1 LPKAKWKP
9 SANKKKGDQPPGAS
23 PYNHGIGNV
32 RKEPTVAIVANK
44 HRKLQAR
51 SYKTTKSKLTP
62 EQQAV
67 YEWML
72 ADLKRSG
79 LTDEDIIVKPYT
91 KEESAALGL
100 WKTAACYTI
109 QYHDE
114 HGKPIDMFRARWQPA
129 TSGFEKLIKQ
139 KNKYAQPDGTGC
151 EIYLS
156 LRIKW
161 QEILNKELDAEQF
174 VYIVEGEKKAECLCK
189 WGYTAVGVGGVWSF
203 GSKIDNLHDLLQRI
217 AKAGYT
223 LVICYDSDLDTNPFV
238 QLGEDNLAIQ
248 LSTHGAMVKAIRIQP
263 GPEGEKRG
271 ADDTTKEEFEEY
283 VRQAVHI
290 GIGAKYAELSN
301 KYGCMLDEAK
311 FFNYPTKDRP
321 KIDKW
326 THTQFYNVVA
336 AQEKITILVPKFSKS
351 EKDGNGEPKI
361 TGTDK
366 VEKPAAKPW
375 AESFWRVNYNT
386 TVYKPN
392 EDRVINSCFNIWAG
406 WGCEPLDGD
415 IAPFTAVLEHVV
427 PDKQERT
434 YLLDWL
440 AYPLQHPG
448 VKIPIAVI
456 LISYE
461 QGIGKSSLMRAMTKI
476 YGDMNTS
483 WIGEDDLKDK
493 FNSWLPN
500 KQFIVA
506 NEINGINGRQHVAK
520 LKNLVS
526 EEKLHVNQK
535 YKSAEQMGNGA
546 NFVFMTNDIDAFEIE
561 AKDRRFF
568 VIDSHAD
575 KLPKALSDKFNEWL
589 NGTGP
594 STLFHHLLQRNL
606 EKFNPYEAAPMT
618 AGKLEAI
625 DQSLPQI
632 QRWVRVLATEPE
644 SLVIAYDSPIPKAL
658 TTHTVEELLKMY
670 GEQHSRYGTGEKAM
684 LRALRDEGYKKVQ
697 DSVRMGDGKKY
708 RLWIAPRHLSGLENA
723 THGKHRELFERERKD
738 IPIYN
743 KKFDKPKNAAGRESK
758 VIPMQPTGSR

>member
-1 LPKAKWKP
+1 MASVL
-9 SANKKKGDQPPGAS
+9 NKRR
-23 PYNHGIGNV
+23 N
-32 RKEPTVAIVANK
+32 
-44 HRKLQAR
+44 LQAR
-51 SYKTTKSKLTP
+51 SYKTTKSKLTQ
-62 EQQAV
+62 EQQVV
-67 YEWML
+67 YDWML
-72 ADLKRSG
+72 EDLKRSG
-79 LTDEDIIVKPYT
+79 LTDEDITVKSYT
-91 KEESAALGL
+91 KEESAALDL
-100 WKTAACYTI
+100 WKTGVCYTI

-151 EIYLS
+151 EVYLS
-156 LRIKW
+156 RRVDWLKV
-161 QEILNKELDAEQF
+161 LDDPTMV
-174 VYIVEGEKKAECLCK
+174 VYVVEGEKKAECLCK
-189 WGYTAVGVGGVWSF
+189 WGYIAVGIGGVWSF
-203 GSKIDNLHDLLQRI
+203 GSKNEKLHQFLQTL
-217 AKAGYT
+217 AAGGRT
-223 LVICYDSDLDTNPFV
+223 IVICYDSDLDTNPFV
-238 QLGEDNLAIQ
+238 QLGEDNLAMRLATQ
-248 LSTHGAMVKAIRIQP
+248 GAIVKAIRIQP

-271 ADDTTKEEFEEY
+271 ADDITQEEFEEY
-283 VRQAVHI
+283 VRQVVHI

-301 KYGCMLDEAK
+301 KYGCLLDEAK
-311 FFNYPTKDRP
+311 FFSYPTKDRP
-321 KIDKW
+321 QIDKW

-336 AQEKITILVPKFSKS
+336 AQEKITILVPKFSQS

-366 VEKPAAKPW
+366 VEKPAAKLW
-375 AESFWRVNYNT
+375 AESKWRVNYRT

-392 EDRVINSCFNIWAG
+392 EDRVINRCFNIWAG
-406 WGCEPLDGD
+406 WGCEPLDGN
-415 IAPFTAVLEHVV
+415 IAPFMAVLEHVV

-500 KQFIVA
+500 KQFVIA
-506 NEINGINGRQHVAK
+506 NEINGINGRGNIAK

-526 EEKLHVNQK
+526 EEKTHVNQK
-535 YKSAEQMGNGA
+535 YKSAEQTANRA

-568 VIDSHAD
+568 VIDSHAG
-575 KLPKALSDKFNEWL
+575 KLPKELSDKFNEWL
-589 NGTGP
+589 DGTGP
-594 STLFHHLLQRNL
+594 SALFHHLLQRNL

-632 QRWVRVLATEPE
+632 QRWVRVLATDPQ

-670 GEQHSRYGTGEKAM
+670 GEQHNRYGTGEKAM
-684 LRALRDEGYKKVQ
+684 LRALRDEGFKKVQ
-697 DSVRMGDGKKY
+697 DSVRMGDNKKY
-708 RLWIAPRHLSGLENA
+708 RLWTAPKHLQEWENA
-723 THGKHRELFERERKD
+723 SHYEHRKLFERERKN
-738 IPIYN
+738 IGFY
-743 KKFDKPKNAAGRESK
+743 KFDKDKKNKLDGYKSAAGEGGN
-758 VIPMQPTGSR
+758 VIPMPPTGSE